1 MFESHF
7 GLSASPFAL
16 NPDPAFF
23 FASKGHARALAYL
36 KYGVYQR
43 EGFIVVTGEIG
54 SGKTTLVRAL
64 LDGLDADL
72 VVAAQVRNTQLDSTE
87 LLHAI
92 CVAFGVPVAGPTKA
106 HMLGALEAFF
116 TALAAAGKR
125 ALLIVDEAQNLGLR
139 ELEELRMLSNFQFG
153 SHALLQ
159 SFLIGQPELRQLLRS
174 SALEQLCQRI
184 IAACHLGPL
193 GLEETRAYIEH
204 RLRHVGWAGRPA
216 FETDSFG
223 LIQTCTGGIP
233 RRINLLCS
241 RLLLAAWLGD
251 ADRIDLAAVELAAA
265 DMHSEAF
272 GTPPEPSPVADPVP
286 PDAAVAQKNVP

>member
-7 GLSASPFAL
+7 GFSSSPFAL

-36 KYGVYQR
+36 KYGVFQR

-64 LDGLDADL
+64 LENLNPDE
-72 VVAAQVRNTQLDSTE
+72 VVAAQVRNTQLDSSE

-92 CVAFGVPVAGPTKA
+92 CTAFGVPVSGPTKA
-106 HMLGALEAFF
+106 HMLASLEAYF
-116 TALAAAGKR
+116 TALAAGGKR

-139 ELEELRMLSNFQFG
+139 EIEELRMLSNFQFG
-153 SHALLQ
+153 SHALVQ

-174 SALEQLCQRI
+174 NALEQLSQRI

-193 GLEETRAYIEH
+193 GPDETRSYIEH
-204 RLRHVGWAGRPA
+204 RLAHVGWNGRPA
-216 FETDSFG
+216 FDADTFER
-223 LIQTCTGGIP
+223 IQAHTGGIP

-251 ADRIDLAAVELAAA
+251 STRIDVAAVELAAEE
-265 DMHSEAF
+265 MHTESFGSGPEASSAEGPTSSE
-272 GTPPEPSPVADPVP
+272 TP
-286 PDAAVAQKNVP
+286 VAQKKSP

>member
-7 GLSASPFAL
+7 GFSSSPFAL

-36 KYGVYQR
+36 KYGVFQR

-64 LDGLDADL
+64 LDALDADL

-87 LLHAI
+87 LLHSI
-92 CVAFGVPVAGPTKA
+92 CVAFGVAIAGPTKA
-106 HMLGALEAFF
+106 HMLAGLEAFF
-116 TALAAAGKR
+116 TALAVAGKR

-193 GLEETRAYIEH
+193 GPEETRSYIEH
-204 RLRHVGWAGRPA
+204 RLLHVGWDGRPA
-216 FETDSFG
+216 FDADAFDRIHTH
-223 LIQTCTGGIP
+223 TGGIP

-251 ADRIDLAAVELAAA
+251 SARIDVAAVELAAD
-265 DMHSEAF
+265 DMHTEAF
-272 GTPPEPSPVADPVP
+272 GSVPEPSSTAEFASIKLPVG
-286 PDAAVAQKNVP
+286 QKNVP

>member
-7 GLSASPFAL
+7 GFSASPFAL

-36 KYGVYQR
+36 KYGVFQR

-64 LDGLDADL
+64 LDNLNPGEVIAG
-72 VVAAQVRNTQLDSTE
+72 QVRNTQLDSAE

-92 CVAFGVPVAGPTKA
+92 CIAFGVAAAGTTKA
-106 HMLGALEAFF
+106 HMLAALEAFF
-116 TALAAAGKR
+116 TAVAASGKR
-125 ALLIVDEAQNLGLR
+125 ALLIVDEAQNLGTR
-139 ELEELRMLSNFQFG
+139 ELEELRMLSNFQLG
-153 SHALLQ
+153 SHSLVQ
-159 SFLIGQPELRQLLRS
+159 SFLIGQPELRQMLRS

-193 GLEETRAYIEH
+193 ALDETRAYIEH
-204 RLRHVGWAGRPA
+204 RLAHVGWTGRPEFDSEA
-216 FETDSFG
+216 FVR
-223 LIQTCTGGIP
+223 IQAHTGGIP

-241 RLLLAAWLGD
+241 RLLLAAWLSESD
-251 ADRIDLAAVELAAA
+251 SIDHAAVELAAL
-265 DMHSEAF
+265 DMHAEAF
-272 GTPPEPSPVADPVP
+272 GDS
-286 PDAAVAQKNVP
+286 Q

>member
-7 GLSASPFAL
+7 GFSSSPFAL

-36 KYGVYQR
+36 KYGVFQR

-64 LDGLDADL
+64 LENLDPGE

-92 CVAFGVPVAGPTKA
+92 CIAFGVAIAGPTKA
-106 HMLGALEAFF
+106 HMLAALEACF
-116 TALAAAGKR
+116 TGFAAAGKR
-125 ALLIVDEAQNLGLR
+125 ALLIVDEAQNLGLK
-139 ELEELRMLSNFQFG
+139 ELEELRMLSNFQLG
-153 SHALLQ
+153 SHALVQ
-159 SFLIGQPELRQLLRS
+159 SFLIGQPELRPLLRTN
-174 SALEQLCQRI
+174 ALEQLCQRI

-193 GLEETRAYIEH
+193 GTEETRAYIEH
-204 RLRHVGWAGRPA
+204 RLAHVGWSGRPA
-216 FETDSFG
+216 ISADAFVR
-223 LIQTCTGGIP
+223 IQAHTGGIP

-241 RLLLAAWLGD
+241 RLLLAAWLAD
-251 ADRIDLAAVELAAA
+251 ATAIDGAAVELAAA
-265 DMHSEAF
+265 DMHAEAF
-272 GTPPEPSPVADPVP
+272 ANVSESSSSADPIVS
-286 PDAAVAQKNVP
+286 DASGMQKNSS